1 MPSTPPAAAAKRG
14 HPSGPRAS
22 GSTGGAGRKR
32 KRSSDRD
39 TTSAPAQQRID
50 GVPPSLAPVLLH
62 AIKSRRKY
70 LSKLGAGQNQPSPT
84 VEAAAAPTAATGT
97 GDVLARVAARS
108 EQEQKRHRA
117 AEDADSPLERP
128 RLASE
133 DATAAFLNGVRREAS
148 SSGRG
153 GRSENGWTI
162 EQHGEGTTE
171 SVPVACLSFL
181 LGLFSADDGSVKLAT
196 RRAALALASELLQ
209 RSAECRESF
218 AAAERLRQFLE
229 VVSNMATSNHNA
241 DNDGDTTLKLLVQQE
256 AARLLSETSDRFGTH
271 YPRLTV
277 AARFLEER
285 EGIVL
290 PRSSSSAG
298 TNASGLADL
307 VSNNAMAELRRGRD
321 LAMAKIGKAHGR
333 IRKILSRA
341 DECFEILVPRI
352 EGSAPAKG
360 PEQGD
365 VALTGKG
372 LGDDGD
378 EDDEEDDDDID
389 WEEGNDDDE
398 AVGASKAH
406 LPEDHKKVVERT
418 LAQMGR
424 SRGIVDGGIE
434 ISLGRGG
441 ETEATGGGI
450 DSGASAATAAAARE
464 MLGRCVQLLSETHL
478 PRLSF
483 WAECLG
489 KADMM
494 VQQLAQQDGSTT
506 QTPQTSLV
514 AMTSSLRKKRA
525 ETLSLVLALKR
536 DSAKTIVSAA
546 RLGIGNA
553 ASVSSATVSG
563 STEGGGSVTASTAA
577 SVDASKVNNTNPTG
591 VGVAAA
597 SSIGAKLSWK
607 QDLGIKSTKKPREKI
622 RIKFASASSRSRS
635 ALEIKARKGL

>member
-1 MPSTPPAAAAKRG
+1 MKVLPSNFRCMATRHKAPLQTASFYNHDAGLDPMPSTP
-14 HPSGPRAS
+14 
-22 GSTGGAGRKR
+22 GSTGGAGKKR
-32 KRSSDRD
+32 KRSSSDRG
-39 TTSAPAQQRID
+39 TTSDPGAQQQRID
-50 GVPPSLAPVLLH
+50 GVPPSLTPVLLH

-70 LSKLGAGQNQPSPT
+70 LSKLGVGQNQPSPT
-84 VEAAAAPTAATGT
+84 AAEAAAESAADT

-108 EQEQKRHRA
+108 EQEQERRRA
-117 AEDADSPLERP
+117 AEDADSPL

-133 DATAAFLNGVRREAS
+133 DATTAFLNGVRREAA

-162 EQHGEGTTE
+162 EQRGGKGTTE

-218 AAAERLRQFLE
+218 AAAERLRQYIE
-229 VVSNMATSNHNA
+229 VVSIMATSNHANA
-241 DNDGDTTLKLLVQQE
+241 DNDCDTALKLLVQQE

-290 PRSSSSAG
+290 SRSSTTSSTG
-298 TNASGLADL
+298 TTNASGLADL

-352 EGSAPAKG
+352 GGIGSAPY
-360 PEQGD
+360 PDQSV
-365 VALTGKG
+365 VALTSKG

-389 WEEGNDDDE
+389 WEEGDDDDK

-406 LPEDHKKVVERT
+406 LPEDHEKAVERT

-441 ETEATGGGI
+441 DADATGGGI
-450 DSGASAATAAAARE
+450 DGGASAVTAAAARD
-464 MLGRCVQLLSETHL
+464 MLGRCAQLLSETHM
-478 PRLSF
+478 PRLELI
-483 WAECLG
+483 A
-489 KADMM
+489 
-494 VQQLAQQDGSTT
+494 
-506 QTPQTSLV
+506 
-514 AMTSSLRKKRA
+514 
-525 ETLSLVLALKR
+525 
-536 DSAKTIVSAA
+536 
-546 RLGIGNA
+546 
-553 ASVSSATVSG
+553 
-563 STEGGGSVTASTAA
+563 
-577 SVDASKVNNTNPTG
+577 
-591 VGVAAA
+591 
-597 SSIGAKLSWK
+597 
-607 QDLGIKSTKKPREKI
+607 
-622 RIKFASASSRSRS
+622 
-635 ALEIKARKGL
+635 

>member
-1 MPSTPPAAAAKRG
+1 MPSTPLAAAAKRG

-22 GSTGGAGRKR
+22 GSTGGAGKKR

-39 TTSAPAQQRID
+39 SAAAAQRID
-50 GVPPSLAPVLLH
+50 GVPPSLTPVLLH

-70 LSKLGAGQNQPSPT
+70 LSKLGVGQNQPSPT
-84 VEAAAAPTAATGT
+84 AEAAAAPTAATGT

-108 EQEQKRHRA
+108 DQEQKRHRA
-117 AEDADSPLERP
+117 AEDADSPLER
-128 RLASE
+128 LASE
-133 DATAAFLNGVRREAS
+133 DATATFLNGARREAS

-218 AAAERLRQFLE
+218 AAAEPLRQFLE

-241 DNDGDTTLKLLVQQE
+241 DNDGDTALKLLVQQE

-271 YPRLTV
+271 YPRLAV

-285 EGIVL
+285 EGVVL

-321 LAMAKIGKAHGR
+321 LAMTKIGKAHGR

-352 EGSAPAKG
+352 GGSAPAKG
-360 PEQGD
+360 PDQGD
-365 VALTGKG
+365 VALTSKG

-406 LPEDHKKVVERT
+406 LPEDHEKVVERT